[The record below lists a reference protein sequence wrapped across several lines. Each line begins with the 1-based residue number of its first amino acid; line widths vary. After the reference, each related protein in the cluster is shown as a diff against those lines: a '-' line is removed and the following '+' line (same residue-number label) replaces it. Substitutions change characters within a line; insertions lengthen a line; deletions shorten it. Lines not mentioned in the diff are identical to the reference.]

1 MKSVHFLKFP
11 FLLLFGLLLMS
22 HACDR
27 KKDGEEYQWVD
38 EVVINTDDELIKM
51 NFTGDYKDQWKKVDS
66 LEQKGLYKSALDEVN
81 SIFEK
86 AKAVENSP
94 EIVKSVLYKLKLS
107 DYLREENSAMSII
120 EVDNL
125 AAISNFPTKQILYS
139 ISAEA
144 YTRYYNQNRWKF
156 INRTEAKGIVL
167 NDIRTWD
174 LTTINRKIRE
184 NYELSL
190 TEVNRLQKSALSD
203 YKAMLNYYGES
214 VLQRPTLYDF
224 LAHRA
229 LNFYQNTELSLPS
242 SEEPFVITDNNY
254 FADSKKFM
262 EASNPTNDSISF
274 SNDWQALKILRELTA
289 FHMNDK
295 TPEASFDLELIR
307 LDFVLSKSLNDTKAA
322 AYESA
327 LKRLIETYSSNAL
340 STEAQFK
347 LASLYAS
354 KGNDYSIETPENRWK
369 KKEAHEIC
377 QQAIAAFPKSY
388 GAGLCKNL
396 METIEFKDADFTT
409 EKAYSSKVSKRCL
422 VSYKNVNKLY
432 FRLVK
437 TEASFNQA
445 YNSNR
450 QEEMKSLLQLPAE
463 YAWTSELYQTEDFQ
477 KHQTE
482 IILPNVGLG
491 HYSLIASTKAN
502 FELDSNSISYNTFYV
517 SDLAFL
523 YNSSSTETTNSI
535 YVTDRETGTPIK
547 GATVEVFTQK
557 YDYNTSNYKYT
568 KEQTLTTNDK
578 GLAELKNSAN
588 YSYRMFKISK
598 GTDVYYENQNMYFYR
613 ESEDEKPYTTTNFFT
628 DRQIYRPGQ
637 TVYFKGIRI
646 EHKGNSHAI
655 VAGKSTEVIF
665 RDANWQEV
673 KKVKLTSNAYGT
685 FSGSFVIP
693 ETGMSGEMSI
703 ENESGEVYFSVEE
716 YKRPKFEVEML
727 PLTGVYKLNST
738 IKVEGKSKTFSGVA
752 LDGAKVNY
760 RITRSTSIPYWMYYY
775 YRIDANTSSKEIKNG
790 TVTTDADGKFVIDF
804 VAEKDPTI
812 DTKYLPYYNY
822 TISVDVVDITGET
835 HSATNYISVGET
847 ALQLGINTSAE
858 IEAHQGNTFEISANN
873 LNGEPVNAAGTIKVH
888 RLEDKKQL
896 YHASAWQRPD
906 VEGISEEEFRKLFP
920 YDAFKKDE
928 LTKKGEIE
936 TTVLD
941 RSWNTKTAKTID
953 FVGMNSW
960 QPGEYMI
967 EIAAKDSF
975 GVDVKE
981 IRYFTLFDKTSK
993 KASKREIFNVSI
1005 VKQHC
1010 EPGETAEFLV
1020 SSADSNVTVLYE
1032 LEQDGKILKR
1042 EFIKL
1047 NNSQQLISIPI
1058 LESHRGNLD
1067 VFFTSFKH
1075 GRSYTDKSTIYVPFS
1090 NKELSFEFET
1100 FRDKLLPGQKEEWK
1114 IKIKGPK
1121 GEKVAAELLA
1131 AMYDASLDEFAQ
1143 NYYYLNV
1150 FNANYSNRYWS
1161 SYSYGTA
1168 QSIEYANHFNTTKNY
1183 FEFRNYDELNWWN
1196 YYPGNYAY
1204 FGAVSSGSTYYSFSS
1219 PKEGQY
1225 APMRDSEEKTI
1236 LANKVT
1242 SSNSVSLSQGFAT
1255 TELRKE
1261 SKDSENEYD
1270 KNGGGLKPL
1279 EEQAQGGEQGNLGT
1293 VKARTNLNE
1302 TAFFL
1307 PQLSTNEKGEVF
1319 VKFTLPESLTTWSFI
1334 GLAHTKDLKTG
1345 SFQKEVVAQKELMIT
1360 PNPPRFL
1367 REGDKVKFTAKVSS
1381 LAGKDLKGTAT
1392 LLLFDAQTNQP
1403 IDAAFKLSNAQR
1415 SFELKTGQS
1424 NVLMWELSVPVGISA
1439 INYRVVAK
1447 AESHTDAE
1455 ENTLPILSNRM
1466 LVTESLPLPS
1476 KGIGTK
1482 EFTFKKLTE
1491 SGTSSTLD
1499 HHALTLEYTSN
1510 PAWYAIQAMPY
1521 MMEYPYECAEQT
1533 FTRLYSN
1540 ALATTIMN
1548 SSPKIKQVIDSWK
1561 NSTPDAFLSNLEKN
1575 QELKA
1580 LLLKETPWLL
1590 EAKDESTRKKQ
1601 IALLFDLAKMD
1612 KELDRAIA
1620 KLEKMQVSNGAWP
1633 WFPGMPENRYITQH
1647 IITGMGHLDHLNVK
1661 DVRENEKVWEMV
1673 SKGVNYLDREILDD
1687 YTYIVEHD
1695 SNFTKHKHINEDHI
1709 QYLYARSFFKDLP
1722 IDAAT
1727 KKAFDYFQQQATKYW
1742 TDFTIYSEGMI
1753 ALETKRFSNEPVA
1766 NDIMK
1771 SIKER
1776 AITNE
1781 EMGMYWKDN
1790 VAGYYW
1796 YQAPIETQALL
1807 IEAFD
1812 EVTNDQ
1818 VAVEEMKVW
1827 LLKQKQTT
1835 DWKTTKATAEA
1846 CYALLLR
1853 GTEILTNTEQ
1863 VQIKVNG
1870 KTVDPKT
1877 MGSSVEAGTGYFKTS
1892 WPAEQITPAMGN
1904 IEITRTTEGVSWG
1917 AMYWQYFED
1926 IDKITSAETPLKLQK
1941 QVFKVENSTAG
1952 QTMALIT
1959 DQTQLKAGDK
1969 VRIRIELRI
1978 DRNMEYVHMK
1988 DMRAAGLEPVNVF
2001 TQYKW
2006 QDGLGYYESTADAA
2020 TNFFF
2025 DYLPK
2030 GTYVFEYD
2038 LVVNLA
2044 GDFSNGITTIQCM
2057 YAPEFTSHSEGI
2069 RLKIGER

>member
-1 MKSVHFLKFP
+1 MKSVHFFKFP
-11 FLLLFGLLLMS
+11 FLLVFGLLLMS
-22 HACDR
+22 HACD
-27 KKDGEEYQWVD
+27 KKKGGDEYQWVD
-38 EVVINTDDELIKM
+38 EVVTNTDDEYIKI

-81 SIFEK
+81 SIFDK

-107 DYLREENSAMSII
+107 DYLREENIVMSIT
-120 EVDNL
+120 EVDSL

-144 YTRYYNQNRWKF
+144 YTRFYNQNRWKF
-156 INRTEAKGIVL
+156 INRTEAQGIVL

-190 TEVNRLQKSALSD
+190 TEINRLQKSELID
-203 YKAMLNYYGES
+203 YKAMLNFYGES
-214 VLQRPTLYDF
+214 SLQRPTLYDF

-242 SEEPFVITDNNY
+242 AEKPFVISDNKY
-254 FADSKKFM
+254 FATNREFL
-262 EASNPTNDSISF
+262 EASNPSNDSISF
-274 SNDWQALKILRELTA
+274 SNDWQALKLLRELTA

-307 LDFVLSKSLNDTKAA
+307 LDFIYAKSMNDTKAA
-322 AYESA
+322 AFEAA
-327 LKRLIETYSSNAL
+327 LKRLIETHTSNAI
-340 STEAQFK
+340 STEAMYK
-347 LASLYAS
+347 LANYYNKLGSTYSL
-354 KGNDYSIETPENRWK
+354 ETPENRWK
-369 KKEAHEIC
+369 KDEAHKLCE
-377 QQAIAAFPKSY
+377 QAIAKFPKSY
-388 GAGLCKNL
+388 GAGLCADL
-396 METIEFKDADFTT
+396 MKTIEIKNIDFTT
-409 EKAYSSKVSKRCL
+409 EKSYASVVNKRCL
-422 VSYKNVNKLY
+422 VTYKNVDQVY
-432 FRLVK
+432 FRLIK
-437 TEASFNQA
+437 TEPSFDRN
-445 YNSNR
+445 YNYNR
-450 QEEMKSLLQLPAE
+450 EEDIKRLLKLPVE
-463 YAWTSELYQTEDFQ
+463 KTWTIDLNETADYQQHTTEFV
-477 KHQTE
+477 
-482 IILPNVGLG
+482 LPSIGIG
-491 HYSLIASTKAN
+491 HYTLLASTKEN
-502 FELDSNSISYNTFYV
+502 FDLDTNSISYNNFYV

-523 YNSSSTETTNSI
+523 FNSSSTAPTNTI
-535 YVTDRETGTPIK
+535 YVTDRETGTPVK
-547 GATVEVFTQK
+547 DATVEVFSQK
-557 YDYNTSNYKYT
+557 YDYTTSAYKYI
-568 KEQTLTTNDK
+568 KEQNLTTNEK
-578 GLAELKNSAN
+578 GLAEIKNSTN
-588 YSYRMFKISK
+588 YVNRLFKISK
-598 GTDVYYENQNMYFYR
+598 GKDVYLENQNMYYYR
-613 ESEDEKPYTTTNFFT
+613 ELLDDKAYSTTNFFL

-646 EHKGNSHAI
+646 QHKGNDHKI
-655 VAGKSTEVIF
+655 EVGKTSEVIF

-673 KKVKLTSNAYGT
+673 KKVKLTTNAYGT

-693 ETGMSGEMSI
+693 ETGMTGEMSI
-703 ENESGEVYFSVEE
+703 ESESGSVYFSVEE

-760 RITRSTSIPYWMYYY
+760 RITRATSIPYWMYYF
-775 YRIDANTSSKEIKNG
+775 YRINANTSTREIKNG

-804 VAEKDPTI
+804 VAEEDSTI
-812 DTKYLPYYNY
+812 DAKYMPYYAY

-835 HSATNYISVGET
+835 HSATNYISVGKT
-847 ALQLGINTSAE
+847 ALLLGINTPAE
-858 IEAHQGNTFEISANN
+858 IESKDVNKFEISSTN
-873 LNGEPVNAAGTIKVH
+873 LNGEPVYAAGTIKVH
-888 RLEDKKQL
+888 RLQDKKQL

-906 VEGISEEEFRKLFP
+906 VQGISEKEFRDLFP
-920 YDAFKKDE
+920 FDAFKKEE
-928 LTKKGEIE
+928 LSKKGDIE

-941 RSWNTKTAKTID
+941 RSWNSKTSSQID
-953 FVGMNSW
+953 FIGMNSW
-960 QPGEYMI
+960 LPGEYMI
-967 EIAAKDSF
+967 ELAAKDSF

-993 KASKREIFNVSI
+993 KASKREIFNVAI

-1020 SSADSNVTVLYE
+1020 SSADSNMTVMYE

-1047 NNSQQLISIPI
+1047 SNAQQLISIPI

-1143 NYYYLNV
+1143 NYYYLSV
-1150 FNANYSNRYWS
+1150 FNAHYSNRYWS
-1161 SYSYGTA
+1161 SYSFGTV
-1168 QSIEYANHFNTTKNY
+1168 QSIEYENHFNSAKSYTDY
-1183 FEFRNYDELNWWN
+1183 RNYDELNWWN
-1196 YYPGNYAY
+1196 YYPGNYYYYEGVSA
-1204 FGAVSSGSTYYSFSS
+1204 GASYSYSNATRS
-1219 PKEGQY
+1219 E
-1225 APMRDSEEKTI
+1225 PMMLNDELTVT
-1236 LANKVT
+1236 ANKVMPT
-1242 SSNSVSLSQGFAT
+1242 TTGSLSQGFANS
-1255 TELRKE
+1255 EMPKE
-1261 SKDSENEYD
+1261 SKNSENEYD
-1270 KNGGGLKPL
+1270 KNDGRLSILMDSIRTG
-1279 EEQAQGGEQGNLGT
+1279 EQANLGA

-1302 TAFFL
+1302 TAFFM

-1381 LAGKDLKGTAT
+1381 LAGKDLKGTAS

-1403 IDAAFKLSNAQR
+1403 IDAAFKLSNAER

-1424 NVLMWELSVPVGISA
+1424 NVLTWELNVPVGISA

-1455 ENTLPILSNRM
+1455 ENTLPILSNRL

-1482 EFTFKKLTE
+1482 EFTFKKLLE
-1491 SGTSSTLD
+1491 SGSSTSLD
-1499 HHALTLEYTSN
+1499 NHSLTLEYTSN

-1533 FTRLYSN
+1533 FTRFYSN
-1540 ALATTIMN
+1540 ALATNIMN
-1548 SSPKIKQVIDSWK
+1548 SSPLIKQVIDSWK

-1590 EAKDESTRKKQ
+1590 EGQDETARKKK

-1612 KELDRAIA
+1612 KELDRAVA
-1620 KLEKMQVSNGAWP
+1620 KLEKMQVANGAWP

-1647 IITGMGHLDHLNVK
+1647 IITGMGHLDHLKVK
-1661 DVRENEKVWEMV
+1661 DVRENKDVWQMV
-1673 SKGVNYLDREILDD
+1673 SKGVNYLDRELLDD
-1687 YTYIVEHD
+1687 YNYIVQHD
-1695 SNFTKHKHINEDHI
+1695 TNYLKNKHISEVHI
-1709 QYLYARSFFKDLP
+1709 QYLYARSFFKDLEM
-1722 IDAAT
+1722 DDAT
-1727 KKAFDYFQQQATKYW
+1727 KKAFDYFQQQAANYW
-1742 TDFTIYSEGMI
+1742 TDFSIYSEGMI
-1753 ALETKRFSNEPVA
+1753 ALQAKRFSNAPVSI
-1766 NDIMK
+1766 DVMK

-1776 AITNE
+1776 AINNE

-1818 VAVEEMKVW
+1818 VSVENMKVW

-1846 CYALLLR
+1846 CYALLLK

-1870 KTVDPKT
+1870 KTIDPKAL
-1877 MGSSVEAGTGYFKTS
+1877 GSTVEAGTGYFKTS
-1892 WPAEQITPAMGN
+1892 WPEDKITPEMGN
-1904 IEITRTTEGVSWG
+1904 IEVIRKTEGVSWG

-1926 IDKITSAETPLKLQK
+1926 MDKITSAETPLKLKK
-1941 QVFKVENSTAG
+1941 QLFKVENSATG
-1952 QTMALIT
+1952 QTMNLIT
-1959 DQTQLKAGDK
+1959 DQTSLKAGDK
-1969 VRIRIELRI
+1969 VRVRIELRS

-2001 TQYKW
+2001 TQYKY

-2044 GDFSNGITTIQCM
+2044 GDFTNGITTIQCM
-2057 YAPEFTSHSEGI
+2057 YAPEFTSHSEGV
-2069 RLKIGER
+2069 RLKIAE

>member
-1 MKSVHFLKFP
+1 
-11 FLLLFGLLLMS
+11 MS

-27 KKDGEEYQWVD
+27 KKGGEEYQWVD
-38 EVVINTDDELIKM
+38 EVVINTDDELIRM

-66 LEQKGLYKSALDEVN
+66 LEQKGLYKSALVEVN

-107 DYLREENSAMSII
+107 DYLREENTVMSIT
-120 EVDNL
+120 EVDSL

-144 YTRYYNQNRWKF
+144 YTRFYIQNRWKF

-184 NYELSL
+184 NYDLSL
-190 TEVNRLQKSALSD
+190 TEIPRLQKSALVD

-214 VLQRPTLYDF
+214 TLQRPTLYDF

-229 LNFYQNTELSLPS
+229 LNFYQNTELSLTS
-242 SEEPFVITDNNY
+242 TEKPFVISNNSY
-254 FADSKKFM
+254 FASNREFL
-262 EASNPTNDSISF
+262 EVSNPTNDSISF

-289 FHMNDK
+289 FHLNDK
-295 TPEASFDLELIR
+295 SPEAAFDLELIR
-307 LDFVLSKSLNDTKAA
+307 LDFIYSKSINEHKQL
-322 AYESA
+322 AYEKA
-327 LKRLIETYSSNAL
+327 LKRMIDTHKTAAL
-340 STEAQFK
+340 STEAHYK
-347 LASLYAS
+347 LAQLYNS
-354 KGNDYSIETPENRWK
+354 QGNDYTVDNPENRWK
-369 KKEAHEIC
+369 KKEAHRIC
-377 QQAIAAFPKSY
+377 ETAIASFPNSY
-388 GAGLCKNL
+388 GAGLCASL
-396 METIEFKDADFTT
+396 METIDQKNLDFTT
-409 EKAYSSKVSKRCL
+409 EKSYASGVNKRCL
-422 VSYKNVNKLY
+422 VTYKNVNHVY
-432 FRLVK
+432 YRLIK
-437 TEASFNQA
+437 TEPSFDRS

-450 QEEMKSLLQLPAE
+450 EEDIKRLLELPVEKSWTIDLKETDDYQQHTTEFVLPTVGIGYYILL
-463 YAWTSELYQTEDFQ
+463 
-477 KHQTE
+477 
-482 IILPNVGLG
+482 
-491 HYSLIASTKAN
+491 ASTKEN
-502 FELDSNSISYNTFYV
+502 FDLDTNSISFNHFYV
-517 SDLAFL
+517 SDIAFQF
-523 YNSSSTETTNSI
+523 NSSTASASNPI
-535 YVTDRETGTPIK
+535 YVTDRETGNPMSNV
-547 GATVEVFTQK
+547 TVEVFSQK

-568 KEQTLTTNDK
+568 KEQTVTTNDK
-578 GLAELKNSAN
+578 GLAEIKNNDN
-588 YSYRMFKISK
+588 YSTHLFKLSK
-598 GTDVYYENQNMYFYR
+598 GKDIYFENQNLYFYR
-613 ESEDEKPYTTTNFFT
+613 DHRDDKPYTTTNFFL

-655 VAGKSTEVIF
+655 VAGKTSEVIF

-693 ETGMSGEMSI
+693 ETGMSGQMSI

-760 RITRSTSIPYWMYYY
+760 RITRAASIPYWMYYY
-775 YRIDANTSSKEIKNG
+775 YRVNANTSSKEIQHG
-790 TVTTDADGKFVIDF
+790 TVTTKADGKFEIDF
-804 VAEKDPTI
+804 IAEEDSTI
-812 DTKYLPYYNY
+812 DAKYLPYYNY

-835 HSATNYISVGET
+835 HSATNYISVGKT
-847 ALQLGINTSAE
+847 ALLLGINTSAE
-858 IEAHQGNTFEISANN
+858 IETKDGNTFEISSTN
-873 LNGEPVNAAGTIKVH
+873 LNGVDVTAAGTIKVH
-888 RLEDKKQL
+888 RLQDEKQL

-906 VEGISEEEFRKLFP
+906 VEGINEKEFRKLFP
-920 YDAFKKDE
+920 YEAFQKDE
-928 LTKKGEIE
+928 LSKKGDIE

-941 RSWNTKTAKTID
+941 RAWNSKTAKTVD
-953 FVGMNSW
+953 FVGMNAW
-960 QPGEYMI
+960 LPGEYMI

-975 GVDVKE
+975 GVEVKE
-981 IRYFTLFDKTSK
+981 IRYFTLFDKSSK
-993 KASKREIFNVSI
+993 KASKREIFNVAI

-1020 SSADSNVTVLYE
+1020 SSADSNMTVLYE

-1075 GRSYTDKSTIYVPFS
+1075 GRSYTNKSTIYVPFS

-1143 NYYYLNV
+1143 NYYYLSV

-1168 QSIEYANHFNTTKNY
+1168 QSMEYANHFNSTKHY
-1183 FEFRNYDELNWWN
+1183 FDFRNYDELNWWN
-1196 YYPGNYAY
+1196 YYPGNYYYYGGVSA
-1204 FGAVSSGSTYYSFSS
+1204 GASFAFSNS
-1219 PKEGQY
+1219 NEARY
-1225 APMRDSEEKTI
+1225 APLREADEMTVS
-1236 LANKVT
+1236 ANKVVT
-1242 SSNSVSLSQGFAT
+1242 SSNSVTLSQGFAT
-1255 TELRKE
+1255 TESRKE
-1261 SKDSENEYD
+1261 SKDGKIEFD

-1279 EEQAQGGEQGNLGT
+1279 EEQAQSGEQGNLGS

-1360 PNPPRFL
+1360 PNAPRFL

-1403 IDAAFKLSNAQR
+1403 IDAAFKLSNAER
-1415 SFELKTGQS
+1415 SFDLKTGQS
-1424 NVLMWELSVPVGISA
+1424 NVLTWELIVPVGISA

-1455 ENTLPILSNRM
+1455 ENTLPILSNRL
-1466 LVTESLPLPS
+1466 LVTESLPLPL

-1482 EFTFKKLTE
+1482 EFTFKKLVE
-1491 SGTSSTLD
+1491 SGSSTSLD
-1499 HHALTLEYTSN
+1499 HHSLTLEYTSN

-1540 ALATTIMN
+1540 ALATNIMN
-1548 SSPKIKQVIDSWK
+1548 SSPQIKQVIDSWK

-1590 EAKDESTRKKQ
+1590 EGQDETTRKKK

-1612 KELDRAIA
+1612 KELERAIA
-1620 KLEKMQVSNGAWP
+1620 KLEKMQVTNGAWP

-1661 DVRENEKVWEMV
+1661 DVRENEKIWEMV
-1673 SKGVNYLDREILDD
+1673 SKGVNFLDREILDD
-1687 YTYIVEHD
+1687 YNYIVEHD
-1695 SNFTKHKHINEDHI
+1695 TNYLKNKHISEDHI
-1709 QYLYARSFFKDLP
+1709 QYLYARSFFKDLAM
-1722 IDAAT
+1722 DGAT

-1742 TDFTIYSEGMI
+1742 TDFSIYSEGMI
-1753 ALETKRFSNEPVA
+1753 ALQAKRFTNAPVA
-1766 NDIMK
+1766 NDILK

-1776 AITNE
+1776 AIVNE

-1853 GTEILTNTEQ
+1853 GTEILSNTEQ

-1870 KTVDPKT
+1870 KTLDPKAL
-1877 MGSSVEAGTGYFKTS
+1877 GSTVEAGTGYFKTS
-1892 WPAEQITPAMGN
+1892 WPEDKITPELGN
-1904 IEITRTTEGVSWG
+1904 IEVIRKTEGVSWG

-1926 IDKITSAETPLKLQK
+1926 MDKITSAETPLKLKK
-1941 QVFKVENSTAG
+1941 QVFKVENSASG
-1952 QTMALIT
+1952 QTINLIT
-1959 DQTQLKAGDK
+1959 EQTSLKAGDK
-1969 VRIRIELRI
+1969 VRVRIELRS

-1988 DMRAAGLEPVNVF
+1988 DLRAAGLEPVNVF
-2001 TQYKW
+2001 TQYKY

-2044 GDFSNGITTIQCM
+2044 GDFANGITTIQCM
-2057 YAPEFTSHSEGI
+2057 YAPEFTSHSEGV
-2069 RLKIGER
+2069 RLKISE

>member
-1 MKSVHFLKFP
+1 MKSVHFFKFP
-11 FLLLFGLLLMS
+11 ILILFCLLLMS
-22 HACDR
+22 HACE
-27 KKDGEEYQWVD
+27 KKIGDEEYQWVD
-38 EVVINTDDELIKM
+38 EVVSNSEDNYIKL
-51 NFTGDYKDQWKKVDS
+51 NFTGDYSDQWKKVDS

-81 SIFEK
+81 NIFEK

-94 EIVKSVLYKLKLS
+94 EIVKAVLYKLKLS
-107 DYLREENSAMSII
+107 DYLREENLVMSIT
-120 EVDNL
+120 EVDSL
-125 AAISNFPTKQILYS
+125 AAVSNFPTKQILYS

-144 YTRYYNQNRWKF
+144 YARFYNQNRWKF
-156 INRTEAKGIVL
+156 INRTETKGIVL

-184 NYELSL
+184 NYDLSL
-190 TEVNRLQKSALSD
+190 TEINRLQKSALID
-203 YKAMLNYYGES
+203 FKAMLNFYGES
-214 VLQRPTLYDF
+214 SLQRPTLYDF
-224 LAHRA
+224 IAHRA
-229 LNFYQNTELSLPS
+229 LNFYQNTELSLPTA
-242 SEEPFVITDNNY
+242 EKPFVISSNSY
-254 FADSKKFM
+254 FAANREFL

-274 SNDWQALKILRELTA
+274 SNDWQALKLLRELTA
-289 FHMNDK
+289 FHLNDK
-295 TPEASFDLELIR
+295 TPEALFDVELIR
-307 LDFVLSKSLNDTKAA
+307 LNFVYTKSMNDTKADSYEA
-322 AYESA
+322 A
-327 LKRLIETYSSNAL
+327 LRRLIETYSSNAIR
-340 STEAQFK
+340 TEAQYK
-347 LASLYAS
+347 LANLFSTQ
-354 KGNDYSIETPENRWK
+354 GNEYSIESPENRWK
-369 KKEAHEIC
+369 KQEAHNLCEK
-377 QQAIAAFPKSY
+377 AIASFPESY

-396 METIEFKDADFTT
+396 LQSIEFKDIDFTT
-409 EKAYSSKVSKRCL
+409 EKAYSSTANKRIL
-422 VSYKNVNKLY
+422 VSYKNVDELY
-432 FRLVK
+432 FRLIK
-437 TEASFNQA
+437 TDPSFDKT

-450 QEEMKSLLQLPAE
+450 EEEIKRLLKLPVE
-463 YAWTSELYQTEDFQ
+463 KAWTVQLHETADFQ
-477 KHQTE
+477 YHKTE
-482 IILPNVGLG
+482 FLLPTLGLG
-491 HYSLIASTKAN
+491 HYSLIASTKAD
-502 FELDSNSISYNTFYV
+502 FDLDTNSISYNHFYV

-523 YNSSSTETTNSI
+523 FNSSSTEATNTI
-535 YVTDRETGTPIK
+535 YVTNRETGAPIK
-547 GATVEVFTQK
+547 NATIEVFTQK
-557 YDYNTSNYKYT
+557 YDYTTSDYNYN

-578 GLAELKNSAN
+578 GLAEVKNSDN
-588 YSYRMFKISK
+588 YSNHLFKISK
-598 GTDVYYENQNMYFYR
+598 GTDVYFENQNLYFYR
-613 ESEDEKPYTTTNFFT
+613 EGRDLKPYSTTNFFT

-646 EHKGNSHAI
+646 QHKGKEHKI
-655 VAGKSTEVIF
+655 EIGKTSEVVF
-665 RDANWQEV
+665 RDANYQEV
-673 KKVKLTSNAYGT
+673 KKVKLTTNGYGT

-693 ETGMSGEMSI
+693 ETGMTGQMSI
-703 ENESGEVYFSVEE
+703 EDGNGEVYFSVEE
-716 YKRPKFEVEML
+716 YKRPKFEVELL

-760 RITRSTSIPYWMYYY
+760 SIARSTSIPYWMYYY
-775 YRIDANTSSKEIKNG
+775 YRINASTSSKEIKNG

-804 VAEKDPTI
+804 VAEKDPTN

-847 ALQLGINTSAE
+847 ALKLGINTSAE
-858 IEAHQGNTFEISANN
+858 IEAHDGNMFEISASN
-873 LNGEPVNAAGTIKVH
+873 LNGEAVNAAGTIKVH
-888 RLEDKKQL
+888 RLENKKQL
-896 YHASAWQRPD
+896 YRASAWERPD
-906 VEGISEEEFRKLFP
+906 VEGISEAAFRTLFP

-928 LTKKGEIE
+928 LTKKGAIE
-936 TTVLD
+936 STVLD
-941 RSWNTKTAKTID
+941 RAWNTKTAKTID

-960 QPGEYMI
+960 LPGEYMI
-967 EIAAKDSF
+967 ELATKDSF

-993 KASKREIFNVSI
+993 KASKREIFNVAI

-1020 SSADSNVTVLYE
+1020 SSADSNMTVLYE
-1032 LEQDGKILKR
+1032 LVQDGKIIKR

-1047 NNSQQLISIPI
+1047 SNAQQLISIPI

-1075 GRSYTDKSTIYVPFS
+1075 GRSFTDRSTIYVPFS

-1131 AMYDASLDEFAQ
+1131 AMYDASLDSYAQ
-1143 NYYYLNV
+1143 NYYYLSV

-1161 SYSYGTA
+1161 SYSYGTM
-1168 QSIEYANHFNTTKNY
+1168 QSMEYAKHFNETSNSANY
-1183 FEFRNYDELNWWN
+1183 RNYDELNWWN
-1196 YYPGNYAY
+1196 YYPGNYY
-1204 FGAVSSGSTYYSFSS
+1204 YYEGVNYGATYSFETMGREKNRA
-1219 PKEGQY
+1219 PIGQKNE
-1225 APMRDSEEKTI
+1225 MSLIT
-1236 LANKVT
+1236 NKVT
-1242 SSNSVSLSQGFAT
+1242 LSSTNSVSQGFYANADAM
-1255 TELRKE
+1255 LKDDQKE
-1261 SKDSENEYD
+1261 ND
-1270 KNGGGLKPL
+1270 KNEGRLKPL
-1279 EEQAQGGEQGNLGT
+1279 EEKSQGIEIANLGA

-1403 IDAAFKLSNAQR
+1403 IDAAFKLSNAER
-1415 SFELKTGQS
+1415 SFDLKTGQS
-1424 NVLMWELSVPVGISA
+1424 NVLTWELNVPVGIGA

-1455 ENTLPILSNRM
+1455 ENTLPILSNRL

-1482 EFTFKKLTE
+1482 EFTFKKLVE
-1491 SGTSSTLD
+1491 SGSSTSLD
-1499 HHALTLEYTSN
+1499 HHSLTLEYTSN

-1548 SSPKIKQVIDSWK
+1548 SNPLIKQVIDSWK
-1561 NSTPDAFLSNLEKN
+1561 NLTPDAFLSNLEKN

-1590 EAKDESTRKKQ
+1590 EGQNETARKKK

-1612 KELDRAIA
+1612 KELDRAVA
-1620 KLEKMQVSNGAWP
+1620 KLGKMQVANGAWP
-1633 WFPGMPENRYITQH
+1633 WFPGMPENRYITQY
-1647 IITGMGHLDHLNVK
+1647 IITGMGHLDHLKVK
-1661 DVRENEKVWEMV
+1661 DVRENEQIWNMV
-1673 SKGVNYLDREILDD
+1673 SKGVNYLDHELVDD
-1687 YTYIVEHD
+1687 YNYIVEHD
-1695 SNFTKHKHINEDHI
+1695 SSYLKNKHISEDHI
-1709 QYLYARSFFKDLP
+1709 QYLYARSFFKDLAM
-1722 IDAAT
+1722 DGTT
-1727 KKAFDYFQQQATKYW
+1727 KKAFDYFQQQATTYW
-1742 TDFTIYSEGMI
+1742 TDFSIYSEGMI
-1753 ALETKRFSNEPVA
+1753 ALQAKRFSNAPVA
-1766 NDIMK
+1766 NEILK

-1776 AITNE
+1776 AINNE

-1818 VAVEEMKVW
+1818 VSVENMKVW

-1853 GTEILTNTEQ
+1853 GTEILMNTEQ

-1870 KTVDPKT
+1870 KTLDPKAL
-1877 MGSSVEAGTGYFKTS
+1877 GSTVEAGTGYFKTS
-1892 WPAEQITPAMGN
+1892 WPEDKITPEMGN
-1904 IEITRTTEGVSWG
+1904 IEVIRKTEGVSWG

-1926 IDKITSAETPLKLQK
+1926 MDKITSAETPLKLKK
-1941 QVFKVENSTAG
+1941 QLFKVENSATV
-1952 QTMALIT
+1952 QKMNLIT
-1959 DQTQLKAGDK
+1959 DQTSLKAGDK
-1969 VRIRIELRI
+1969 VRVRIELRS

-2001 TQYKW
+2001 TQYKY

-2044 GDFSNGITTIQCM
+2044 GDFTNGITTIQCM
-2057 YAPEFTSHSEGI
+2057 YAPEFTSHSEGV
-2069 RLKIGER
+2069 RLKIEE

>member
-1 MKSVHFLKFP
+1 MKSIHFLKFP
-11 FLLLFGLLLMS
+11 FLLFFGLLLMS
-22 HACDR
+22 HACD
-27 KKDGEEYQWVD
+27 KKKGGEEFQWVD

-81 SIFEK
+81 NIFEK

-107 DYLREENSAMSII
+107 DYLREENTAMSII
-120 EVDNL
+120 EIDSL

-156 INRTEAKGIVL
+156 FNRTEATGIVL

-242 SEEPFVITDNNY
+242 SEKPFVINDNRY
-254 FADSKKFM
+254 FEESNTFM
-262 EASNPTNDSISF
+262 EASNPTKDSISF
-274 SNDWQALKILRELTA
+274 SNDWKALQLLRELTA
-289 FHMNDK
+289 FHLRDK
-295 TPEASFDLELIR
+295 SHDAMFDLELIR
-307 LDFVLSKSLNDTKAA
+307 LDFVYSTSVNETKDA
-322 AYESA
+322 AYEMA
-327 LKRLIETYSSNAL
+327 LKRLIQTHSTTAL

-354 KGNDYSIETPENRWK
+354 KGNDYSLETPENRWK

-377 QQAIAAFPKSY
+377 QQAIAAYPKSY

-450 QEEMKSLLQLPAE
+450 QEELKRLLQLPTE

-502 FELDSNSISYNTFYV
+502 FELDTNSISYNTFYV
-517 SDLAFL
+517 SDLAFM
-523 YNSSSTETTNSI
+523 YNSSSTESTNSI
-535 YVTDRETGTPIK
+535 YVTDRESGTPIK

-557 YDYNTSNYKYT
+557 YDYNSSNYKYT

-598 GTDVYYENQNMYFYR
+598 GTDVYFENQNMYFYR
-613 ESEDEKPYTTTNFFT
+613 ESENEKPYTTTNFFT

-646 EHKGNSHAI
+646 QHKGKEHKI
-655 VAGKSTEVIF
+655 EVGKTSEVVF
-665 RDANWQEV
+665 LDANYEDV
-673 KKVKLTSNAYGT
+673 KKVKLTTNAYGT

-693 ETGMSGEMSI
+693 ETGMTGQMSI
-703 ENESGEVYFSVEE
+703 QDEYGEVYFSVEE

-738 IKVEGKSKTFSGVA
+738 IKVEGKANTFSGVA

-760 RITRSTSIPYWMYYY
+760 RITRSASIPYWMYYY
-775 YRIDANTSSKEIKNG
+775 YNVNYDNSTKEIKTG

-804 VAEKDPTI
+804 IAEKDPTI
-812 DTKYLPYYNY
+812 DSKFLPYYNY
-822 TISVDVVDITGET
+822 TVSVDVVDITGET
-835 HSATNYISVGET
+835 HSASNYISVGET

-858 IEAHQGNTFEISANN
+858 IEVHAVNKFEISANN

-896 YHASAWQRPD
+896 YHASAWERPD

-920 YDAFKKDE
+920 YDAFKKEE
-928 LTKKGEIE
+928 LTKKGAIE

-960 QPGEYMI
+960 LPGEYMI

-981 IRYFTLFDKTSK
+981 IRYFSLFDKKSK
-993 KASKREIFNVSI
+993 KASKREIFDVKI
-1005 VKQHC
+1005 VRQHC
-1010 EPGETAEFLV
+1010 EPGETAEFMV
-1020 SSADSNVTVLYE
+1020 SSADSNMTILYE
-1032 LEQDGKILKR
+1032 VAQDGKIIKR
-1042 EFIKL
+1042 EFL
-1047 NNSQQLISIPI
+1047 DLSNAQQLISIPI

-1067 VFFTSFKH
+1067 VYFTSFKH
-1075 GRSYTDKSTIYVPFS
+1075 GRSYADRSTIYVPFT

-1131 AMYDASLDEFAQ
+1131 AMYDGSLDEFAQ

-1150 FNANYSNRYWS
+1150 FNANYSNRYWA
-1161 SYSYGTA
+1161 SYSFGTA
-1168 QSIEYANHFNTTKNY
+1168 QSMEFANHFNLTSNRTDY
-1183 FEFRNYDELNWWN
+1183 RNYDELNWWN
-1196 YYPGNYAY
+1196 YSPGNYY
-1204 FGAVSSGSTYYSFSS
+1204 YYGGVSTGATYSFSNAS
-1219 PKEGQY
+1219 TVQY
-1225 APMRDSEEKTI
+1225 APIRMEDGYAVAE
-1236 LANKVT
+1236 NKVI
-1242 SSNSVSLSQGFAT
+1242 SGLASNGIRGHDTKNVEIL
-1255 TELRKE
+1255 
-1261 SKDSENEYD
+1261 KDSEKEYD
-1270 KNGGGLKPL
+1270 KNDGTIKPT
-1279 EEQAQGGEQGNLGT
+1279 EEQAQSGEKGNLNAI
-1293 VKARTNLNE
+1293 KARTNLNE

-1319 VKFTLPESLTTWSFI
+1319 VKFTLPESLTTWKFI

-1345 SFQKEVVAQKELMIT
+1345 SFEKEVVAQKELMIS
-1360 PNPPRFL
+1360 PNAPRFL

-1403 IDAAFKLSNAQR
+1403 IDAAFKLANAER

-1424 NVLMWELSVPVGISA
+1424 NVLTWELSVPVGISA

-1482 EFTFKKLTE
+1482 TFTFKKLTE

-1561 NSTPDAFLSNLEKN
+1561 NSTPDAFLSSLEKN

-1673 SKGVNYLDREILDD
+1673 TKGVNYLDREILDD

-1742 TDFTIYSEGMI
+1742 TDFSIYSEGMI
-1753 ALETKRFSNEPVA
+1753 ALETKRFSNEPIA

-1776 AITNE
+1776 AINNE

-1818 VAVEEMKVW
+1818 IAVEEMKVW

-1870 KTVDPKT
+1870 KAIDPKA

-1892 WPAEQITPAMGN
+1892 WPAEQIKPEMGN

-1969 VRIRIELRI
+1969 VRVRIELRS

-1988 DMRAAGLEPVNVF
+1988 DMRAAGLEPMNVF

-2006 QDGLGYYESTADAA
+2006 QDGLGYYESTVDAA

-2069 RLKIGER
+2069 RLRIDE

>member
-1 MKSVHFLKFP
+1 MKSVHFFKFP
-11 FLLLFGLLLMS
+11 ILLLFGLLLMS
-22 HACDR
+22 HACD
-27 KKDGEEYQWVD
+27 KKKGGDEYQWVD
-38 EVVINTDDELIKM
+38 EVVTNADDEYIKI

-66 LEQKGLYKSALDEVN
+66 LEQKGLYKSALDEVA

-107 DYLREENSAMSII
+107 DYLREENIIMSIT
-120 EVDNL
+120 EVDSL
-125 AAISNFPTKQILYS
+125 AAVSNFPTKQILYS

-190 TEVNRLQKSALSD
+190 TEVNRLQKSELID
-203 YKAMLNYYGES
+203 YKAMLIHYGES
-214 VLQRPTLYDF
+214 SLQRPTLYDF
-224 LAHRA
+224 IAHRA
-229 LNFYQNTELSLPS
+229 LNFYQNTEISLPT
-242 SEEPFVITDNNY
+242 SEEPFVISDNNY
-254 FADSKKFM
+254 FAESKKFM

-274 SNDWQALKILRELTA
+274 SNDWQALKLLRELTA

-322 AYESA
+322 AYETA
-327 LKRLIETYSSNAL
+327 LKRLIETYSSNAI
-340 STEAQFK
+340 SAEAQYK

-354 KGNDYSIETPENRWK
+354 QGNEYSIETPESRWK
-369 KKEAHEIC
+369 KKEAHDIC
-377 QQAIAAFPKSY
+377 QQAITAFPKSY
-388 GAGLCKNL
+388 GAGLCMNL
-396 METIEFKDADFTT
+396 LETIEFKDADFTT
-409 EKAYSSKVSKRCL
+409 EKAYSSTVNKRVL
-422 VSYKNVNKLY
+422 VSYKNVDELY
-432 FRLVK
+432 FRIVK
-437 TEASFNQA
+437 TDPSFDRS

-450 QEEMKSLLQLPAE
+450 EEEMKRLLKIPVEYSWTLQLHETAD
-463 YAWTSELYQTEDFQ
+463 YQHHTTEFV
-477 KHQTE
+477 
-482 IILPNVGLG
+482 LPNLGLG

-502 FELDSNSISYNTFYV
+502 FDLDTNSISYNSFYV
-517 SDLAFL
+517 SDLAFMF
-523 YNSSSTETTNSI
+523 NSSSTEATNTI
-535 YVTDRETGTPIK
+535 YVTDRETGTPTK
-547 GATVEVFTQK
+547 SATVEVFSQK

-578 GLAELKNSAN
+578 GLAEVKNSDN
-588 YSYRMFKISK
+588 YSNHLFKISK
-598 GTDVYYENQNMYFYR
+598 GKDVYYENQNLYFYR
-613 ESEDEKPYTTTNFFT
+613 EVRDDKPYSTTNFFT

-646 EHKGNSHAI
+646 QHKGKEHKI
-655 VAGKSTEVIF
+655 EVGKTSEVVF
-665 RDANWQEV
+665 RDANYQEV
-673 KKVKLTSNAYGT
+673 KKVKLTTNAYGT

-693 ETGMSGEMSI
+693 ETGMSGQMSI
-703 ENESGEVYFSVEE
+703 EDAYGEVYFSVEE

-775 YRIDANTSSKEIKNG
+775 YRIDANMSSKEIKNG
-790 TVTTDADGKFVIDF
+790 TVTTDAEGKFVIDF

-858 IEAHQGNTFEISANN
+858 IEAHEGNTFEISASN

-896 YHASAWQRPD
+896 YRTSSWERPD
-906 VEGISEEEFRKLFP
+906 VEGISEAEFKTLFP

-928 LTKKGEIE
+928 LTKKGEIQ

-941 RSWNTKTAKTID
+941 RAWNTKTAKTVD

-960 QPGEYMI
+960 LPGEYMI

-981 IRYFTLFDKTSK
+981 IRYFSLFDKTSK
-993 KASKREIFNVSI
+993 KASKHEIFDVTI

-1010 EPGETAEFLV
+1010 EPGETAEFIV
-1020 SSADSNVTVLYE
+1020 SSADSNMTVLYE
-1032 LEQDGKILKR
+1032 LVQDGKIIKR
-1042 EFIKL
+1042 EFIQL
-1047 NNSQQLISIPI
+1047 TNAQQLISIPI

-1075 GRSYTDKSTIYVPFS
+1075 GRSFTDRSTIYVPFT
-1090 NKELSFEFET
+1090 NKELYFEFET

-1131 AMYDASLDEFAQ
+1131 AMYDGSLDEFAQ
-1143 NYYYLNV
+1143 NYYYLSV

-1168 QSIEYANHFNTTKNY
+1168 QSMEYANHFNLTSNRADY
-1183 FEFRNYDELNWWN
+1183 RNYDELNWWN
-1196 YYPGNYAY
+1196 YYPGNYY
-1204 FGAVSSGSTYYSFSS
+1204 YYGGVSSGATYTYSYNSS
-1219 PKEGQY
+1219 PDVQL
-1225 APMRDSEEKTI
+1225 MVRDEMTLS
-1236 LANKVT
+1236 ANKVVT
-1242 SSNSVSLSQGFAT
+1242 LSTNSSLSQGFAT
-1255 TELRKE
+1255 TESRKDG
-1261 SKDSENEYD
+1261 KDSEKELD
-1270 KNGGGLKPL
+1270 KNEGRLKPL
-1279 EEQAQGGEQGNLGT
+1279 EEQSQSGEGGNLGA

-1319 VKFTLPESLTTWSFI
+1319 VKFTLPESLTTWKFI
-1334 GLAHTKDLKTG
+1334 GLAHTKDLKAG
-1345 SFQKEVVAQKELMIT
+1345 SFEKEVIAQKELMIT
-1360 PNPPRFL
+1360 PNAPRFL

-1403 IDAAFKLSNAQR
+1403 IDAAFKLSNAER
-1415 SFELKTGQS
+1415 SFDLKTGQS
-1424 NVLMWELSVPVGISA
+1424 NVLTWELNVPVGISA

-1447 AESHTDAE
+1447 ADSHTDAE
-1455 ENTLPILSNRM
+1455 ENTLPILSNRL

-1482 EFTFKKLTE
+1482 EFTFKKLVE
-1491 SGTSSTLD
+1491 SGSSSSLD
-1499 HHALTLEYTSN
+1499 HHSLTLEYTSN

-1533 FTRLYSN
+1533 FTRFYSN
-1540 ALATTIMN
+1540 ALATNIMN
-1548 SSPKIKQVIDSWK
+1548 SSPLIKQVIDSWK

-1590 EAKDESTRKKQ
+1590 EGQDETARKKK
-1601 IALLFDLAKMD
+1601 IALLFDLAKME
-1612 KELDRAIA
+1612 KELDRALA
-1620 KLEKMQVSNGAWP
+1620 KLEKMQVANGAWP

-1661 DVRENEKVWEMV
+1661 DVRENEKVWDMV
-1673 SKGVNYLDREILDD
+1673 SKGVNYLDRELLDD
-1687 YTYIVEHD
+1687 YNYIVEHD
-1695 SNFTKHKHINEDHI
+1695 TAFMKNRHVNEDHI
-1709 QYLYARSFFKDLP
+1709 QYLYARSFFKDLEM
-1722 IDAAT
+1722 DAAT

-1742 TDFTIYSEGMI
+1742 TDFSIYSEGMI
-1753 ALETKRFSNEPVA
+1753 ALETKRFSNAPVA

-1776 AITNE
+1776 AINNE

-1818 VAVEEMKVW
+1818 VSVENMKVW

-1835 DWKTTKATAEA
+1835 DWKTTKATTEA

-1870 KTVDPKT
+1870 KTIDPKA
-1877 MGSSVEAGTGYFKTS
+1877 MGSTVEAGTGYFKTT
-1892 WPAEQITPAMGN
+1892 WPEDKITPEMGN
-1904 IEITRTTEGVSWG
+1904 IEVIRKTEGVSWG

-1926 IDKITSAETPLKLQK
+1926 MDKITSAETPLKLKK
-1941 QVFKVENSTAG
+1941 QLFKVENSASG
-1952 QTMALIT
+1952 QTMNLIT
-1959 DQTQLKAGDK
+1959 DQTSLKAGDK
-1969 VRIRIELRI
+1969 VRIRIELRS

-2001 TQYKW
+2001 TQYKY

-2044 GDFSNGITTIQCM
+2044 GDFTNGITTIQCM

-2069 RLKIGER
+2069 RLKIAE

>member
-1 MKSVHFLKFP
+1 
-11 FLLLFGLLLMS
+11 MS
-22 HACDR
+22 HACD
-27 KKDGEEYQWVD
+27 KKKGGDEYQWVD
-38 EVVINTDDELIKM
+38 EVVTNSDDEYIKINLI
-51 NFTGDYKDQWKKVDS
+51 GDYKDQWKKVDS

-81 SIFEK
+81 TIFEK

-107 DYLREENSAMSII
+107 DYLREENTVMSIT
-120 EVDNL
+120 EVDSL
-125 AAISNFPTKQILYS
+125 AAVSNFPTKQILYS

-190 TEVNRLQKSALSD
+190 TEVNRLQKSALID
-203 YKAMLNYYGES
+203 YKAMLNFYGES
-214 VLQRPTLYDF
+214 SLQRPTLYDF
-224 LAHRA
+224 IAHRA
-229 LNFYQNTELSLPS
+229 LNFYQNTELLLPT
-242 SEEPFVITDNNY
+242 SEEPFVITDNKY
-254 FADSKKFM
+254 FATNKEFM
-262 EASNPTNDSISF
+262 EVSNPTNDSISL
-274 SNDWQALKILRELTA
+274 SNDWQALKLLRELTA

-307 LDFVLSKSLNDTKAA
+307 LDFVYAKSLNDTKAA
-322 AYESA
+322 AYEAA
-327 LKRLIETYSSNAL
+327 LKRLIETHSSNAT
-340 STEAQFK
+340 SAEAMFK
-347 LASLYAS
+347 LANYYNNLGSTYSL
-354 KGNDYSIETPENRWK
+354 ETPGNRWK
-369 KKEAHEIC
+369 KDEAHKLCE
-377 QQAIAAFPKSY
+377 QAIGKFPKSY
-388 GAGLCKNL
+388 GAGLCTDL
-396 METIEFKDADFTT
+396 MKTIEIKNIDFTT
-409 EKAYSSKVSKRCL
+409 EKSYASVVNKRCL
-422 VSYKNVNKLY
+422 VTYKNVDQLY
-432 FRLVK
+432 FRLIK
-437 TEASFNQA
+437 TEPSFDRN
-445 YNSNR
+445 YNYNR
-450 QEEMKSLLQLPAE
+450 EEDIKRLLKLPVE
-463 YAWTSELYQTEDFQ
+463 KTWTIDLRETADYQQHTTEFV
-477 KHQTE
+477 
-482 IILPNVGLG
+482 LPSIGIGYYTL
-491 HYSLIASTKAN
+491 LASTKEN
-502 FELDSNSISYNTFYV
+502 FDLDTNSISYNNFYV

-523 YNSSSTETTNSI
+523 FNSSSTAPTNTI
-535 YVTDRETGTPIK
+535 YVTDRETGTPVK
-547 GATVEVFTQK
+547 DATVEVFSQK
-557 YDYNTSNYKYT
+557 YDYNTSAYKYI
-568 KEQTLTTNDK
+568 KEQNLTTNEK
-578 GLAELKNSAN
+578 GLAEIKNSTN
-588 YSYRMFKISK
+588 YVNRLFKISK
-598 GTDVYYENQNMYFYR
+598 GKDVYLENQNMYFYR
-613 ESEDEKPYTTTNFFT
+613 ELLDDKAYSTTNFFL

-646 EHKGNSHAI
+646 QHKGKEHKI
-655 VAGKSTEVIF
+655 EVGKTSEIIF
-665 RDANWQEV
+665 NDANYQEV
-673 KKVKLTSNAYGT
+673 KKVKLTTNSYGT

-693 ETGMSGEMSI
+693 ETGMSGQMSI
-703 ENESGEVYFSVEE
+703 EDGNGEVYFSVEE
-716 YKRPKFEVEML
+716 YKRPKFEVELL

-738 IKVEGKSKTFSGVA
+738 INVEGKSNTFSGVA

-760 RITRSTSIPYWMYYY
+760 SIERTTSIPYWMYYY
-775 YRIDANTSSKEIKNG
+775 YRINANTSSKEIKNG

-812 DTKYLPYYNY
+812 DTKYLPHYNY

-858 IEAHQGNTFEISANN
+858 IEAHDGNMFEISATN
-873 LNGEPVNAAGTIKVH
+873 LNGEAVNAAGTIKVH

-896 YHASAWQRPD
+896 YRSSAWERPD
-906 VEGISEEEFRKLFP
+906 VEGISEAAFRTLFP

-928 LTKKGEIE
+928 LTKKGAIE
-936 TTVLD
+936 STVLD
-941 RSWNTKTAKTID
+941 RAWNTKTAKTVD

-960 QPGEYMI
+960 LPGEYMI

-981 IRYFTLFDKTSK
+981 IRYFSLFDKTSK
-993 KASKREIFNVSI
+993 KASKREIFNVAI
-1005 VKQHC
+1005 IKQHC

-1020 SSADSNVTVLYE
+1020 SSADSNMTVLYE

-1042 EFIKL
+1042 EFIRL
-1047 NNSQQLISIPI
+1047 SNAQQLISIPI

-1075 GRSYTDKSTIYVPFS
+1075 GRSYTDRSTIYIPFS

-1143 NYYYLNV
+1143 NYYNLSV

-1168 QSIEYANHFNTTKNY
+1168 QSMEFANHFNLTSNRADY
-1183 FEFRNYDELNWWN
+1183 RNYDELNWWN
-1196 YYPGNYAY
+1196 YYPGNYY
-1204 FGAVSSGSTYYSFSS
+1204 YYEGINYGATYSFETMDREENFA
-1219 PKEGQY
+1219 PIGQKNELTFT
-1225 APMRDSEEKTI
+1225 S
-1236 LANKVT
+1236 NKVT
-1242 SSNSVSLSQGFAT
+1242 LSSTNSVSQGFYANADMMRKDV
-1255 TELRKE
+1255 LKE
-1261 SKDSENEYD
+1261 SD
-1270 KNGGGLKPL
+1270 KNEGRLKPL
-1279 EEQAQGGEQGNLGT
+1279 EEKSQGIEIANLGA

-1392 LLLFDAQTNQP
+1392 LLLFDAQTNKP
-1403 IDAAFKLSNAQR
+1403 IDAAFKLSNAER

-1424 NVLMWELSVPVGISA
+1424 NVLTWELNVPVGISA

-1455 ENTLPILSNRM
+1455 ENTLPILSNRL

-1476 KGIGTK
+1476 KGIGSK
-1482 EFTFKKLTE
+1482 EFTFKKLVE
-1491 SGTSSTLD
+1491 SGSSTSLD
-1499 HHALTLEYTSN
+1499 HHSLTLEYTSN

-1533 FTRLYSN
+1533 FTRFYSN
-1540 ALATTIMN
+1540 ALATNIMN
-1548 SSPKIKQVIDSWK
+1548 SRPLIKQVIDSWK

-1590 EAKDESTRKKQ
+1590 EGQDETARKKK
-1601 IALLFDLAKMD
+1601 IALLFDLAKMN
-1612 KELDRAIA
+1612 KELDRAVA
-1620 KLEKMQVSNGAWP
+1620 KLEKMQVANGAWP

-1647 IITGMGHLDHLNVK
+1647 IITGMGHLDYLKVK
-1661 DVRENEKVWEMV
+1661 DVRENKDVWQMV
-1673 SKGVNYLDREILDD
+1673 SKGVHYLDRELLDD
-1687 YTYIVEHD
+1687 YNHIVEHD
-1695 SNFTKHKHINEDHI
+1695 TNYLKNKHISEVQI
-1709 QYLYARSFFKDLP
+1709 QYLYARSFFKDLAM
-1722 IDAAT
+1722 DGAT

-1742 TDFTIYSEGMI
+1742 TDFSIYSEGMI
-1753 ALETKRFSNEPVA
+1753 ALQAKRFSDVPVSI
-1766 NDIMK
+1766 DIMK

-1776 AITNE
+1776 AINNE

-1796 YQAPIETQALL
+1796 FQAPIETQALL

-1818 VAVEEMKVW
+1818 ISVENMKVW

-1870 KTVDPKT
+1870 KTLDPKAL
-1877 MGSSVEAGTGYFKTS
+1877 GSTVEAGTGYFKTS
-1892 WPAEQITPAMGN
+1892 WPEDKITSEMGN
-1904 IEITRTTEGVSWG
+1904 IEVIRKTEGVSWG

-1926 IDKITSAETPLKLQK
+1926 MDKITSAETPLKLKK
-1941 QVFKVENSTAG
+1941 QLFKVENSATV
-1952 QTMALIT
+1952 QTMNLIT
-1959 DQTQLKAGDK
+1959 DQTSLKAGDK
-1969 VRIRIELRI
+1969 VRVRIELRS

-2001 TQYKW
+2001 TQYKY

-2038 LVVNLA
+2038 LIVNLA
-2044 GDFSNGITTIQCM
+2044 GDFANGITTIQCM

-2069 RLKIGER
+2069 RLKIAE